1 MTANEPGVAD
11 KFLWEPLSLSRLEET
26 PDLGLALMLTFVKS
40 FSFSQPNVRSLLFS
54 PCSISITA
62 GLSSSLSI
70 QTSSSLSKFSELLDD
85 ENCWFPFEFTPFGI
99 PFEDSFW
106 AYLVRWLFSSVQ

>member
-1 MTANEPGVAD
+1 MTANEPGVAE
-11 KFLWEPLSLSRLEET
+11 KFLWEPLSLSRLEES

-85 ENCWFPFEFTPFGI
+85 ENCWFPFDFTPFGI

-106 AYLVRWLFSSVQ
+106 ANLVRWLFSSVQ